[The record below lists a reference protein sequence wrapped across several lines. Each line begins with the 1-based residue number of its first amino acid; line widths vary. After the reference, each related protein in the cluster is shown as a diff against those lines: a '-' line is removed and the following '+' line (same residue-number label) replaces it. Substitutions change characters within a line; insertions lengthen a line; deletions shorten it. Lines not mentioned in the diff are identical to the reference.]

1 MIRKVCLN
9 SIHQKSPDNPKNLV
23 ERTYDEPRSLQ
34 CTDFSSTEQQ
44 GKRETI
50 LEKQMKKRP
59 TPTATSGRL
68 QEPLRNSST
77 DRICRGQT
85 NSVESQTNNINP
97 SLSFVEYNSSIP
109 PFLLSNIIPVA
120 IAIPPLLFNSQK

>member
-1 MIRKVCLN
+1 MIRKVCFH

-59 TPTATSGRL
+59 TPTAKAPVTVGHTSG
-68 QEPLRNSST
+68 
-77 DRICRGQT
+77 
-85 NSVESQTNNINP
+85 
-97 SLSFVEYNSSIP
+97 
-109 PFLLSNIIPVA
+109 
-120 IAIPPLLFNSQK
+120 